1 MNATEAA
8 SVFEPLCIELDQF
21 SPLEATEKYCRE
33 LFAVDRS
40 ASQPV
45 RHIEHRKT
53 TCSDADT
60 TTATVAIAI
69 VCCRRSCCC
78 CVPFCVPLLP
88 LFFFLIGLA
97 RIACSHLRVS
107 GAKAARDQAADIAE
121 KAALEKEEEE
131 RALKKQAEE
140 DGISVEELKE

>member
-40 ASQPV
+40 ANLSQS
-45 RHIEHRKT
+45 IALG

-60 TTATVAIAI
+60 TTVLLLLLLSL
-69 VCCRRSCCC
+69 VLLLS
-78 CVPFCVPLLP
+78 VLSPLLP
-88 LFFFLIGLA
+88 LFFFLVGLA